1 MDHTLFGSLAFSFSV
16 TGPICLVLFLGVL
29 LRRLHMINDGF
40 LEGASK
46 LLFQISLP
54 ALLFIS
60 ILKTDYEKMA
70 SPAVILY
77 GLGATLLFFLLLE
90 WLAGLTIA
98 ERAKRGIFV
107 QGAYRANMGI
117 LGLAYVSNAYGA
129 QGLASAALYV
139 GVVTILYNIL
149 AVITLTRSLQPNGQ
163 PGIRPILRGIATN
176 PLIIA
181 IVLALPFSL
190 ARIKLP
196 DLLLQT
202 GSYFADMT
210 LPLALLCTGA
220 SLNLKALRSA
230 ARLALHAAQIRL
242 IWIPALITLGGWALG
257 FRPQEVGMLFLISAP
272 PTAAASYMM
281 VRAMGG
287 DSALAAN
294 IIALTTVGSLITTS
308 IGVTLLNLAGLIG

>member
-1 MDHTLFGSLAFSFSV
+1 MDQTLFGSLAVSFSV
-16 TGPICLVLFLGVL
+16 TGPICLVLLLGVL
-29 LRRLHMINDGF
+29 LRRWHLINDGF

-46 LLFQISLP
+46 LLFQVALP
-54 ALLFIS
+54 TLLFIS
-60 ILKTDYEKMA
+60 ILKTDYEQMA

-77 GLGATLLFFLLLE
+77 GLTATLVFFLLLE
-90 WLAGLTIA
+90 WLAGLTIV

-163 PGIRPILRGIATN
+163 PGFRPILKGIATN

-190 ARIKLP
+190 AGIKLP
-196 DLLLQT
+196 GLLLQT

-242 IWIPALITLGGWALG
+242 VWIPALITLGGWALG